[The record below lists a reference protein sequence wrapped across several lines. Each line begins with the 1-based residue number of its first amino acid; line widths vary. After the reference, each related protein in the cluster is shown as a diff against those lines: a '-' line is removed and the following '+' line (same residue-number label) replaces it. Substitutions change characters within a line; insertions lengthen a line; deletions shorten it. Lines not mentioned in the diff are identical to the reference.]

1 MPPPTAAPAEL
12 PVSVLLVTTAVPPS
26 LAIAPPA
33 LVLVLP
39 VSWVPVTV
47 RFTPLGPPA
56 ARPVPGQPSPPAQ
69 RRIRVQTGR
78 TAAAALWA
86 IDGWPFC
93 PLRIP
98 PPSPPLVL
106 PVIVLLV
113 TVTRPG
119 TLCRPP
125 FCIPP
130 PPNSGAVLSL
140 TVLPVTVSVPPAFA
154 MPPPAV
160 AVFLLITLRLTV
172 SLPALYTPPPYP
184 DGPALPPVIVTR
196 DSVAVAAFATFTVRN
211 DPLAW
216 MTVEPEP
223 VPAMAPVPA
232 PSMEMVLPV
241 RSMLPSVS
249 R

>member
-12 PVSVLLVTTAVPPS
+12 PVSALLVSTAVPPS
-26 LAIAPPA
+26 LAIAPPPLA
-33 LVLVLP
+33 LVLP
-39 VSWVPVTV
+39 VTWVPVTV
-47 RFTPLGPPA
+47 RFTPLGPTVVH
-56 ARPVPGQPSPPAQ
+56 PVPGQPRPPQ
-69 RRIRVQTGR
+69 RWIRVQAGR
-78 TAAAALWA
+78 AATAALWTV
-86 IDGWPFC
+86 DGWPFC

-98 PPSPPLVL
+98 PPSPPLLL
-106 PVIVLLV
+106 PVIVLLA

-119 TLCRPP
+119 TLRRPP

-130 PPNSGAVLSL
+130 PPNSGALLSL

-160 AVFLLITLRLTV
+160 AVFLLIMLRLTV

-196 DSVAVAAFATFTVRN
+196 DSVAVAAFPTFTVRN

-216 MTVEPEP
+216 MTVEREP

-232 PSMEMVLPV
+232 PVIEMVLPV
-241 RSMLPSVS
+241 RSRLPSVS